1 MTLDEVFLNKE
12 TIAKDI
18 QEASGT
24 CSRCCVAPACQG
36 PAGAVSTPPPLMQ
49 GASVCSCSTQRQR
62 LLARSSCLQELTKSM
77 SAFGFT
83 ILAALVNDIAPAH
96 KVKDAMN
103 E

>member
-1 MTLDEVFLNKE
+1 
-12 TIAKDI
+12 
-18 QEASGT
+18 
-24 CSRCCVAPACQG
+24 
-36 PAGAVSTPPPLMQ
+36 
-49 GASVCSCSTQRQR
+49 